1 MSLIHTFPPHADEA
15 PLGYYRRLASKNL
28 LFGWKDMAAIAG
40 VSRYRS
46 SLMGHPSS
54 VAAATGIKAEWA
66 AAVHDRDLAQ
76 RKWRSLYRDDVDA
89 VCPHCISSSSY
100 IRAVWEHSFVT
111 VCPQHR
117 CELLD
122 SCDRCGETLKN
133 TRPHIEHCRCGRDL
147 RLMNAQPVTGA
158 RLWVA
163 QLIAGVPADAFGEK
177 LRLAAVTAPAIAGL
191 VQALSQLHHPAA
203 TSIPRNAGLPSNLR
217 AAVDFL
223 QPLDGL
229 LANWP
234 QNFEAHVQDRIA
246 HGHPTARTISS
257 LLGLW
262 FQKLKRFCADSE
274 LEIFLRVVA
283 QTCATHAPHLV
294 CLDQTAALATGASG
308 YMLLRDASS
317 KLGVRAEVLARAIDS
332 ELVAGRTKPF
342 GSQRTLYEIHAS
354 EVERI
359 QLSRQDWCNEE
370 QACQMLGVPP
380 SVLELMCAAEV
391 IVADP
396 AWKSDLLKGGKYSV
410 SSVQALVT
418 KLLAVPRQSKGD
430 DTIELRAIN
439 SRRLGERKS
448 LVRLMAAIGNGEIH
462 PVTGPSHSVGL
473 LRFNR
478 DDVARHL
485 GSVAVDAG
493 LTITQLSALT
503 GWKHESISHW
513 IRTGLLQAETVKL
526 RGQPC
531 RVVMPAQLLEFNRT
545 FMPAAD
551 LARQLGWQASSLSL
565 KLPTLTIHGA
575 QILPNGA
582 RRGGLVALADLA
594 ANAASHLACS

>member
-1 MSLIHTFPPHADEA
+1 MSLIQTFPPHCDEA

-28 LFGWKDMAAIAG
+28 LFGWKDIAAIAG

-46 SLMGHPSS
+46 SLLGHSSS
-54 VAAATGIKAEWA
+54 VAAATGIKPEWA
-66 AAVHDRDLAQ
+66 TAVHDRDLAQ

-89 VCPHCISSSSY
+89 VCPHCISKSTH
-100 IRAVWEHSFVT
+100 IRAFWEHSFVT
-111 VCPQHR
+111 ACPEHR

-122 SCDRCGETLKN
+122 TCDRCGESLKN

-147 RLMNAQPVTGA
+147 RLMSAQPVTGA
-158 RLWVA
+158 RLWVT
-163 QLIAGVPADAFGEK
+163 QLIAGVPADACGEK
-177 LRLAAVTAPAIAGL
+177 LQLGAVGAPAIAGL
-191 VQALSQLHHPAA
+191 VQALCQLHHPAA
-203 TSIPRNAGLPSNLR
+203 TSIPRNAGLPNNLR

-234 QNFEAHVQDRIA
+234 QNFEAHVRARIEY
-246 HGHPTARTISS
+246 GQPNARTISS

-262 FQKLKRFCADSE
+262 LQKLKRFCAGNE
-274 LEIFLRVVA
+274 LKTFLEVVA
-283 QTCATHAPHLV
+283 NTCASHAPHLV
-294 CLDQTAALATGASG
+294 CLDQTAAMAKGASG
-308 YMLLRDASS
+308 YMLLRDASMQ
-317 KLGVRAEVLARAIDS
+317 LGVRAEALARAIDAQ
-332 ELVAGRTKPF
+332 LIAGRKKPF
-342 GSQRTLYEIHAS
+342 GLQRTLYEIQSS
-354 EVERI
+354 EIERI
-359 QLSRQDWCNEE
+359 KSSRQDWCNEAH
-370 QACQMLGVPP
+370 ACQLLGVPP
-380 SVLELMCAAEV
+380 SVLELMSTAKT
-391 IVADP
+391 IDADP

-410 SSVQALVT
+410 RSIQALIA
-418 KLLAVPRQSKGD
+418 KLMAVPRQNKTN

-448 LVRLMAAIGNGEIH
+448 LVRLMAAIGSGELQ
-462 PVTGPSHSVGL
+462 PVMGPAYSVGL
-473 LRFNR
+473 LRFDR
-478 DDVARHL
+478 DDIARHL

-493 LTITQLSALT
+493 LSITQLSSLT

-513 IRTGLLQAETVKL
+513 IKTGLLQAETVTL

-575 QILPNGA
+575 QVLPNGA

-594 ANAASHLACS
+594 ANAASHLACA